1 MELTDLQAQEVND
14 VFDVVDENL
23 LKLHENLG
31 RKLEISEVDEIAARE
46 LDKYRQVWTAKQIK
60 LFNLILFFTIYS

>member
-1 MELTDLQAQEVND
+1 MELTELQAQEVND
-14 VFDVVDENL
+14 VFNVVDDNL

-31 RKLEISEVDEIAARE
+31 RKLEISEVNEIAAIE
-46 LDKYRQVWTAKQIK
+46 LDKYRQVWTTKQIK